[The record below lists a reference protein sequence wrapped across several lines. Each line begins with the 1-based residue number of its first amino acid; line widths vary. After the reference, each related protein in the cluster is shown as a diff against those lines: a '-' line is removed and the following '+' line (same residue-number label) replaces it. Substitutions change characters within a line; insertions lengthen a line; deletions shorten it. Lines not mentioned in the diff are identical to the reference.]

1 MVPCCHS
8 VGGFNA
14 PEPSFRMCV
23 QTYNLQ
29 HHYEEDMAVRRTQQA
44 QLDALQVQ
52 LRDLVQQQSD
62 MSEQL
67 TSLSHTLVSPSWRSA

>member
-14 PEPSFRMCV
+14 PEPSSRMCV

-44 QLDALQVQ
+44 QLQ

-67 TSLSHTLVSPSWRSA
+67 TEVANAVIEPQTCFTKLA